1 VWTFCGPASTW
12 GMLPDMTREELEQ
25 LDDTQRHDLA
35 IARWKMR
42 DYLRT
47 MTVDEIE
54 GAIDFTEGC
63 RSTLWEMESL
73 PVERKRRQVENDFG
87 FSDGDMMCDN
97 DWIQ

>member
-1 VWTFCGPASTW
+1 
-12 GMLPDMTREELEQ
+12 MLPDMTREELEQ

-35 IARWKMR
+35 IARRKMR

-73 PVERKRRQVENDFG
+73 PVDFFEQRARRQVEDNFG
-87 FSDGDMMCDN
+87 DLMCDN
-97 DWIQ
+97 DLIQ